1 MATLKTFQIKNNQQS
16 INNAIAQCVA
26 ALMDL
31 GCSSEIKYN
40 QKSIRVTSEQSI
52 FNTQTGQ
59 ESRVSF
65 LLQLI

>member
-26 ALMDL
+26 ALIDL

-40 QKSIRVTSEQSI
+40 QKSIRVISEQSI
-52 FNTQTGQ
+52 FNNQTGQ

-65 LLQLI
+65 LLQLV